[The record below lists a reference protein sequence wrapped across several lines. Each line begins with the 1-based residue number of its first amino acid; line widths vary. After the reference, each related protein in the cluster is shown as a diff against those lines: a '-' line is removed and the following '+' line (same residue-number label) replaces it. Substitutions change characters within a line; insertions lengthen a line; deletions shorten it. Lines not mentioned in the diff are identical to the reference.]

1 MRRSTRLASKT
12 VDHPPPQAA
21 PSKKR
26 EARINDDI
34 SEESKYIVKRAK
46 QSKKDVPTAEEQDT
60 KADPAV
66 AAEEPKAT
74 KGKAKKDP
82 PASQLDDRKEGEIKI
97 WLMKAEPDSRIV
109 KGKDVKFSID
119 DLAAMPGGTSQ
130 WDGVV
135 GERTQIQGPEVRNGI
150 AEVVKEAYPDHSAFD
165 PKHPY
170 YDEKSNKDDPRWYMV
185 DVKFKRKLKRFLSLK
200 ELQGYKDKELKNMQ
214 LLTRGRLSV
223 QPVSQAELDFI
234 LDLEQR
240 PAPEN
245 ES

>member
-1 MRRSTRLASKT
+1 MEK
-12 VDHPPPQAA
+12 A

-34 SEESKYIVKRAK
+34 SEESKYVVKRAK
-46 QSKKDVPTAEEQDT
+46 QSKKDILTAEEQDT
-60 KADPAV
+60 KVDPAV
-66 AAEEPKAT
+66 SAEEPKAT

-135 GERTQIQGPEVRNGI
+135 GIAGI

-234 LDLEQR
+234 LELEQR